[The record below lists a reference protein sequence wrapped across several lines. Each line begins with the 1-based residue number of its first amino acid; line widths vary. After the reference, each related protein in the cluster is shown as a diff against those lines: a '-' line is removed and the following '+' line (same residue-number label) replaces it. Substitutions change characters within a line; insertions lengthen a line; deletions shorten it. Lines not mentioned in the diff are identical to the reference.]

1 WQLVKSKKVV
11 QEMWNQPATEVAVPL
26 GLAATDALL
35 MTVSQL
41 TGKPIADALTL
52 ERGRLV
58 DMMLDS
64 HTWLHGKKFGLYGDP
79 DFV

>member
-1 WQLVKSKKVV
+1 MV
-11 QEMWNQPATEVAVPL
+11 QEMWNQPATEVAIPL
-26 GLAATDALL
+26 GLAATDELL

-41 TGKPIADALTL
+41 SGKPIADALTL

-64 HTWLHGKKFGLYGDP
+64 HTGCTARNLACTATRTS
-79 DFV
+79 